1 MRRGRG
7 ELLHTRQPLGERP
20 MSWQNPVPCV
30 SDRGDVVLCD
40 KIRRELVCLPRFSVS
55 DRTCTCRYRIAREE
69 QALLAVSAA
78 IHISD
83 GRRMTHLKLWPV
95 TDHSIDELRLV
106 NS

>member
-1 MRRGRG
+1 MRRGCG

-30 SDRGDVVLCD
+30 SDRGGRRSVRQNPKRVGVFTQILR
-40 KIRRELVCLPRFSVS
+40 IRPNL
-55 DRTCTCRYRIAREE
+55 YMQIRIAREE

-78 IHISD
+78 IHVSD
-83 GRRMTHLKLWPV
+83 SRRMSHLKLWPV